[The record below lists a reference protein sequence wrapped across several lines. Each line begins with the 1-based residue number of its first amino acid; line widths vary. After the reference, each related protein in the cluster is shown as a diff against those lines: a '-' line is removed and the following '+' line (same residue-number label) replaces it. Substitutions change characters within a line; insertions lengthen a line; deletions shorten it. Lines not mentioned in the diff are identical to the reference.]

1 MADEKHEALLLNRNS
16 DISPDHTA
24 WIKEQFSKRRFI
36 SARGREV
43 WIKAPGRNL
52 SRIVNIPSRDSANYK
67 KAWVDVYNLCLDYL
81 EGMVN
86 SACLENKFIQ
96 RMGNVWMLNG
106 HVVIWPKFNRANAD
120 YARGLERILE
130 EYIYVKTKYIES
142 LNKSEGLRIKK
153 SSVSLTPREVPKVSN
168 VKPLM
173 PKQQITRPV
182 VKKEIE
188 VPKRAISNVEKINAT
203 QRLTTEEKTVAPQVL
218 PKKIA
223 QPKPVEPKPEKPKRI
238 IKKVPSVKENITN
251 SKSLK
256 IHKISDGDTLN
267 SRDYSKLREDNTDI
281 LILTCMNVLNTKE
294 EDIFLK
300 NARNSLKEGMKTGAF
315 IYGHA
320 KDEHEGASEL
330 KILLKILS
338 KFSRDFSG
346 LIFYS
351 IDNEY
356 VRQIREDEEKILDYI
371 NVYNAVIT
379 TLKRAG
385 YTTLISMNLE
395 SGKIISKIMKQ
406 YSMESEHTIIYMVV
420 VRDVEELGN
429 STPRIVVDPWNDFD
443 TVELNNKDLENLL
456 RNKIM

>member
-1 MADEKHEALLLNRNS
+1 MADKKRDALLLNRNN

-36 SARGREV
+36 SAQGREV

-52 SRIVNIPSRDSANYK
+52 SRIVNIPNRNSENYK

-86 SACLENKFIQ
+86 TACLENKFIQ

-130 EYIYVKTKYIES
+130 EYTYVKSKYIKS
-142 LNKSEGLRIKK
+142 LNKNEGLRIKK
-153 SSVSLTPREVPKVSN
+153 SSVPLTPRKTTTTYAAANSTQEKPIPKVI
-168 VKPLM
+168 
-173 PKQQITRPV
+173 PKQKAEIIRPLTPNIDQ
-182 VKKEIE
+182 KEIP
-188 VPKRAISNVEKINAT
+188 VPV
-203 QRLTTEEKTVAPQVL
+203 
-218 PKKIA
+218 
-223 QPKPVEPKPEKPKRI
+223 
-238 IKKVPSVKENITN
+238 TN
-251 SKSLK
+251 SKNHTITKQISRQSNIETKSVAQPVKTYKEKTTQIKPLK
-256 IHKISDGDTLN
+256 IQKISDGDTLN
-267 SRDYSKLREDNTDI
+267 SRDFSKLREEGTDI

-338 KFSRDFSG
+338 KFSKDFSG

-351 IDNEY
+351 VDNEY
-356 VRQIREDEEKILDYI
+356 IRKIKKDEEKLQDYI
-371 NVYNAVIT
+371 NVYNAIIT

-385 YTTLISMNLE
+385 YIAVISMNLE
-395 SGKIISKIMKQ
+395 SGKIISKIIKK
-406 YSMESEHTIIYMVV
+406 YNMEFEHNAIYMVV
-420 VRDVEELGN
+420 VRDVEDLDKKI
-429 STPRIVVDPWNDFD
+429 PRIVVDPWNDFD
-443 TVELNNKDLENLL
+443 IVELTNQDLENMI
-456 RNKIM
+456 RKKIM

>member
-1 MADEKHEALLLNRNS
+1 MADEKREALLSNRNN

-36 SARGREV
+36 SAHGREV

-52 SRIVNIPSRDSANYK
+52 SRIVNIPNRNSENYR
-67 KAWVDVYNLCLDYL
+67 KAWTDVYNLCLDYL

-86 SACLENKFIQ
+86 TACLENKFIQ

-130 EYIYVKTKYIES
+130 EYSYVKSKYIES
-142 LNKSEGLRIKK
+142 LNKTDGLRIKK
-153 SSVSLTPREVPKVSN
+153 SSVSLTPRENTKVIYRPVNSTQ
-168 VKPLM
+168 KQSISKAI
-173 PKQQITRPV
+173 PKQKVESSRPEAPRIEP
-182 VKKEIE
+182 KEIN
-188 VPKRAISNVEKINAT
+188 VPVREQKKT
-203 QRLTTEEKTVAPQVL
+203 QFMPLKTPNGNTTQT
-218 PKKIA
+218 
-223 QPKPVEPKPEKPKRI
+223 
-238 IKKVPSVKENITN
+238 
-251 SKSLK
+251 KSLK
-256 IHKISDGDTLN
+256 IQKISDGDILN
-267 SRDYSKLREDNTDI
+267 SRDFSKLREEGTDI

-300 NARNSLKEGMKTGAF
+300 NARNSLKEEMKTGAF

-338 KFSRDFSG
+338 KFNKDFSG

-351 IDNEY
+351 VDNEY
-356 VRQIREDEEKILDYI
+356 IRQIKKDEEKLQDYI
-371 NVYNAVIT
+371 NVYNAIIT

-385 YTTLISMNLE
+385 YTAVISMNLE
-395 SGKIISKIMKQ
+395 SGKIISEIVKK
-406 YSMESEHTIIYMVV
+406 YNMEFEHNIIYMVV
-420 VRDVEELGN
+420 VRDVEDLDK
-429 STPRIVVDPWNDFD
+429 SVPRIVVDPWNDFD
-443 TVELNNKDLENLL
+443 VVELKKTDLENVI
-456 RNKIM
+456 RKKII